1 MQALLTILLL
11 ANLDKPDPADAVRQA
26 EMGFAK
32 AFADRDMEKF
42 ISYVADDAT
51 FMSGRGTLRGK
62 QQVKE
67 GWAGLFKNPEPP
79 FSWGPERAYVSGE
92 GKLGVSW
99 GPLYDRQGKLAG
111 YYTST
116 WRREPDGTWKVVF
129 DGPGASAFYKA
140 EDAPKIEEGF
150 VTTEDGVR
158 LFYRKT
164 GASPLT
170 LIIPGD
176 LFMFDDFRQLAE
188 MATVITYDP
197 RNRGRS
203 TRSADTATWTIQ
215 QDAKDLET
223 VRSHF
228 KVEKFVPIGF
238 SYLGKMVILYAQDH
252 PERVT
257 RIVQIGPVEM
267 TTDAQKSARRMIDW
281 TALGVPAAELQK
293 MKEATERGDMTKA
306 PREFCDVQWNVLRY
320 MLVGNRAR
328 VNLVDTTFCQ
338 FENEWPVNFT
348 AHITKVF
355 ESMKAAPLA
364 KKDVA
369 NVTVPVLTIHGTE
382 DRNAPY
388 EGGKEW
394 AASLPDARL
403 LTLRGA
409 AHRSWIDD
417 PVVVFGSV
425 REFLRGNW
433 PYGAEKILRSG
444 SQ

>member
-1 MQALLTILLL
+1 MRTFLILLL
-11 ANLDKPDPADAVRQA
+11 LATFDKPDPADAVRQA
-26 EMGFAK
+26 EIGFAR
-32 AFADRDMEKF
+32 AFADRDAPKF
-42 ISYVADDAT
+42 FSYVADDAT
-51 FMSGRGTLRGK
+51 FMSGLATLRGK
-62 QQVKE
+62 QKVIE
-67 GWAGLFKNPEPP
+67 GWSRLFQSPEPP
-79 FSWGPERAYVSGE
+79 FSWGPERVQVSGDGKLGLSWGPIYDKE
-92 GKLGVSW
+92 GKLG
-99 GPLYDRQGKLAG
+99 G
-111 YYTST
+111 YYIST

-129 DGPGASAFYKA
+129 DGPGAAALYKA
-140 EDAPKIEEGF
+140 EDAPKVEEGF
-150 VTTEDGVR
+150 VTTEDSVR
-158 LFYRKT
+158 LYYRKT
-164 GASPLT
+164 GTSPLT
-170 LIIPGD
+170 VIIPGD

-197 RNRGRS
+197 RNRGRT
-203 TRSADTATWTIQ
+203 TRSADVATWTIQ
-215 QDAKDLET
+215 QDVKDLET

-238 SYLGKMVILYAQDH
+238 SYLGKMVILYAREH

-267 TTDAQKSARRMIDW
+267 TSDAQRSARRQIDF
-281 TALGVPAAELQK
+281 TALGVPPPDLQK
-293 MKEATERGDMTKA
+293 MKEARERGDNEKST
-306 PREFCDVQWNVLRY
+306 RDFCDVQWKVLRY
-320 MLVGNRAR
+320 MLVGNPAR

-348 AHITKVF
+348 PHITRIL

-364 KKDVA
+364 KADVA

-394 AASLPDARL
+394 AASLPEARL
-403 LTLRGA
+403 LTVRGA
-409 AHRSWIDD
+409 AHAVWIDD

-433 PYGAEKILRSG
+433 PYGAEKLAK
-444 SQ
+444 